1 MFTNGWVDG
10 WMCVFGGGADR
21 EIYRGIDEG
30 HGATDEDGEK
40 WSEKE
45 REME

>member
-1 MFTNGWVDG
+1 MGVATD
-10 WMCVFGGGADR
+10 MGGTYR